1 MNEAAVAARVAT
13 GFLFSDA
20 TAEAMLDTVDR
31 ALELWSQPLVWRR
44 LQRAAIVQVFSCAAP
59 AERYAALYRRLAPG
73 AAWRAA
79 GGPRPLAGRS
89 LAQRG

>member
-1 MNEAAVAARVAT
+1 
-13 GFLFSDA
+13 
-20 TAEAMLDTVDR
+20 MLDAVDR
-31 ALELWSQPLVWRR
+31 ALELWSQPLGWRR
-44 LQRAAIVQVFSCAAP
+44 LQRAAIVQVFSWAAP

-79 GGPRPLAGRS
+79 GGPRPLAARS

>member
-1 MNEAAVAARVAT
+1 VAGVAT
-13 GFLFSDA
+13 GFLSSEA
-20 TAEAMLDTVDR
+20 TVEAMLDAVDR

-44 LQRAAIVQVFSCAAP
+44 LQRAARVQVFSWAAP

-79 GGPRPLAGRS
+79 GGPRPLAARS